1 MGKKQQ
7 IILGI
12 KLGFIISL
20 LLISYPLYDAV
31 WGSTFFGIQVQE
43 DSQPTYKIGIYESF
57 QDIRDPQN
65 SRWITA
71 KSIGRYGSSSFYLN
85 RIVEI
90 ESMTPEEAL
99 EYYYKELK
107 NKKLFNDV
115 NLIKNDKRILF
126 KKFMAEGAIIV
137 IKENPT
143 TILVDVG
150 RMS

>member
-7 IILGI
+7 IIFGI

-20 LLISYPLYDAV
+20 LLISYPLYDSI

-43 DSQPTYKIGIYESF
+43 YSQPTYKIEIYESF
-57 QDIRDPQN
+57 QDIRDPEN

-71 KSIGRYGSSSFYLN
+71 KSIGRYGSPSFYLN
-85 RIVEI
+85 RIVKV

-107 NKKLFNDV
+107 TKKLFNDIE
-115 NLIKNDKRILF
+115 LKKDDDRILF
-126 KKFMAEGAIIV
+126 KKFMVEGAIIV